1 MGDVI
6 DMPSRAEQGMAY
18 LETEIRKLM
27 QAKGESEEAIQIAL
41 ETLKDVYSRYQGIG
55 ALGFEVTLPDGLSDA
70 QTDSIRSQIQ
80 TGIELLNDAH
90 GHLLN
95 RLAAELVL
103 TKIKLHDAV
112 VVKPS

>member
-18 LETEIRKLM
+18 LDREIRKLM
-27 QAKGESEEAIQIAL
+27 LAKGESEEAIEIAL
-41 ETLKDVYSRYQGIG
+41 QTLKDVYARYQDIG
-55 ALGFEVTLPDGLSDA
+55 SLGFEVKLPEGLTEA
-70 QTDSIRSQIQ
+70 QQAIIQQQIQ
-80 TGIELLNDAH
+80 TGIELLNEAH
-90 GHLLN
+90 GHMLN

-112 VVKPS
+112 VVKDS